1 MIMDKVYFIAKKE
14 LLSYFKS
21 PVAYITLVLSI
32 SVFNVFFFLI
42 IDQNREVSLSD
53 VFHVMEFMFLFL
65 VPIMTMRLF
74 SEEKANGTMEFL
86 MTAPVTNTAIVL
98 GKYLGVL
105 VFFSILISFTL
116 IYFAIIEFFGSPDRL
131 TIASGYFGVWL
142 EGAFFIAVGMMAS
155 AWTRNQIVAAMT
167 SYVILFLLYFLIN
180 FTKYFTGS
188 AETLLQ
194 YMSTLVHLEHF
205 IVGVITPGDLIY
217 YLSGIFI
224 CIVFTRLSIENR
236 LFQ

>member
-1 MIMDKVYFIAKKE
+1 MDKIYFIAKKE
-14 LLSYFKS
+14 LLTYFKS

-42 IDQNREVSLSD
+42 IDQNREVSLRD

-74 SEEKANGTMEFL
+74 SEEKACGTMEFL

-105 VFFSILISFTL
+105 VFFSILISLTFT
-116 IYFAIIEFFGSPDRL
+116 YFAIIEFFGTPDRV
-131 TIASGYFGVWL
+131 TIASGYLGVWL
-142 EGAFFIAVGMMAS
+142 EGAFFIAVGMMTS
-155 AWTRNQIVAAMT
+155 SWTRNQIVAAMI

-180 FTKYFTGS
+180 FSKYFSGT
-188 AETLLQ
+188 AETLIQ
-194 YMSTLVHLEHF
+194 YMSTLTHLEHF
-205 IVGVITPGDLIY
+205 IVGVITLGDLVY

-224 CIVFTRLSIENR
+224 CIVLTRLSIENR
-236 LFQ
+236 MFQ

>member
-1 MIMDKVYFIAKKE
+1 MDKIYFIAKKE
-14 LLSYFKS
+14 LLTYFKS

-42 IDQNREVSLSD
+42 IDQNREVSLRD

-74 SEEKANGTMEFL
+74 SEEKASGTMEFL

-105 VFFSILISFTL
+105 VFFSILISLTF
-116 IYFAIIEFFGSPDRL
+116 IYFAIIEFFGTPDRL
-131 TIASGYFGVWL
+131 TIASGYLGVWL
-142 EGAFFIAVGMMAS
+142 EGAFFIAVGMMTS
-155 AWTRNQIVAAMT
+155 SWTRNQIVAAMI

-180 FTKYFTGS
+180 FSKYFSGT
-188 AETLLQ
+188 AETLIQ
-194 YMSTLVHLEHF
+194 YMSTLTHLEHF
-205 IVGVITPGDLIY
+205 IVGVITLGDLVY

-224 CIVFTRLSIENR
+224 CIVLTRLSIENR
-236 LFQ
+236 MLQ

>member
-1 MIMDKVYFIAKKE
+1 MDKVYFIAKKE
-14 LLSYFKS
+14 LMTYFKS

-32 SVFNVFFFLI
+32 SVFNIFFFII
-42 IDQNREVSLSD
+42 IDQNREASLRD

-86 MTAPVTNTAIVL
+86 MTAPVSNMAIVL

-105 VFFSILISFTL
+105 AFFSILISLTL
-116 IYFAIIEFFGSPDRL
+116 IYFGILEFFGSPDRL
-131 TIASGYFGVWL
+131 TLVSGYLGVWL
-142 EGAFFIAVGMMAS
+142 EGAFFIAVGMMTS
-155 AWTRNQIVAAMT
+155 SWTRNQIVAAMM

-180 FTKYFTGS
+180 FTKYFNGEAVTII
-188 AETLLQ
+188 Q
-194 YMSTLVHLEHF
+194 YMSTLTHLEHF
-205 IVGVITPGDLIY
+205 IVGVITLSDLVY

-236 LFQ
+236 MFQ

>member
-1 MIMDKVYFIAKKE
+1 MNNTYFIAKKE
-14 LLSYFKS
+14 LMTYFKS
-21 PVAYITLVLSI
+21 PIAYITLVLSI

-42 IDQNREVSLSD
+42 IDQNREVSLTD

-74 SEEKANGTMEFL
+74 SEEKASGTMEFL
-86 MTAPVTNTAIVL
+86 MTAPVSIMAIVL

-105 VFFSILISFTL
+105 AFFSILISLTL
-116 IYFAIIEFFGSPDRL
+116 IYFGILEFFGSPDRL
-131 TIASGYFGVWL
+131 TIASGYLGVWL
-142 EGAFFIAVGMMAS
+142 EGAFFIAVGMMTS
-155 AWTRNQIVAAMT
+155 SWTRNQIVAAMM

-180 FTKYFTGS
+180 FTKYFSGD
-188 AETLLQ
+188 AETFLQ
-194 YMSTLVHLEHF
+194 YMSTLTHLEHF
-205 IVGVITPGDLIY
+205 IVGIITLGDLIY

-236 LFQ
+236 MFQ

>member
-1 MIMDKVYFIAKKE
+1 MDKVYFIAKKE
-14 LLSYFKS
+14 LMTYFKS
-21 PVAYITLVLSI
+21 PIAYITLVLSVSI
-32 SVFNVFFFLI
+32 FNVFFFII
-42 IDQNREVSLSD
+42 IDQNREVSLRD

-105 VFFSILISFTL
+105 AFFSLLISLTL
-116 IYFAIIEFFGSPDRL
+116 VYFAIIEFFGSPDRL
-131 TIASGYFGVWL
+131 TIVSGYFGVWL
-142 EGAFFIAVGMMAS
+142 EGAFFIAVGMMTS
-155 AWTRNQIVAAMT
+155 SWTRNQIIAAMM

-180 FTKYFTGS
+180 FTKYFSGE
-188 AETLLQ
+188 AETLIQ
-194 YMSTLVHLEHF
+194 YMSTLTHLEHF
-205 IVGVITPGDLIY
+205 IVGVITVGDLVY

-236 LFQ
+236 MFQ

>member
-1 MIMDKVYFIAKKE
+1 MDKVYFIAKKE
-14 LLSYFKS
+14 LMTYFKS

-32 SVFNVFFFLI
+32 SVFNIFFFII
-42 IDQNREVSLSD
+42 IDQNREASLRD

-74 SEEKANGTMEFL
+74 SEEKASGTMEFL
-86 MTAPVTNTAIVL
+86 MTAPVSNMAIVL

-105 VFFSILISFTL
+105 AFFSILISLTL
-116 IYFAIIEFFGSPDRL
+116 IYFGILEFFGSPDRL
-131 TIASGYFGVWL
+131 TLVSGYLGVWL
-142 EGAFFIAVGMMAS
+142 EGAFFIAVGMMTS
-155 AWTRNQIVAAMT
+155 SWTRNQIVAAMM

-180 FTKYFTGS
+180 FTKYFNGEAVTII
-188 AETLLQ
+188 Q
-194 YMSTLVHLEHF
+194 YMSTLTHLEHF
-205 IVGVITPGDLIY
+205 IVGVITLSDLVY

-236 LFQ
+236 MFQ